1 MIDITPITQAV
12 IALAT
17 ALITTFLI
25 PWIRS
30 KTTKEQQE
38 ILKDVVS
45 GLCYA
50 AEELYKG
57 SGRGD
62 EKFDYVCEKLEEK
75 GYELDKDTVTE
86 LIKEAVIK
94 MRKELE
100 DKTVE
105 VKEVA

>member
-1 MIDITPITQAV
+1 MIDITPIVQAV
-12 IALAT
+12 IGLAA
-17 ALITTFLI
+17 ALITAFVI
-25 PWIRS
+25 PWIKA
-30 KTTKEQQE
+30 KTTKEQQDL
-38 ILKDVVS
+38 LKDVVS

-50 AEELYKG
+50 AEEIYVG

-62 EKFDYVCEKLEEK
+62 DKFDYVCEKLEEK

-100 DKTVE
+100 GKTVE